1 MLPRSTKSYLGR
13 CLGYERSRSKLHYNL
28 WISDG
33 WHDNRVKTQTGS
45 ESATSTSK
53 WELLEYGSW
62 IRIEDCRT
70 RYNGVAGPR
79 CRKRFDFPAR
89 LYSGSCFD
97 VRLDQALADDA
108 PFDICSCQARART
121 ALANVSSLLRPRG
134 IFIGTMS
141 DADVIV
147 KRLRT
152 ADGLAFSNSVYRI
165 QFDDEFPEVIFKSS
179 SPFGIQYTFY
189 LEDAIDCREWI
200 VPFQAFK
207 SLAEEY
213 DLELVFVKNSH
224 DFVHEYMKK
233 RRFIELMRRHGVQW
247 VMETETK
254 VNFHYS
260 ADLSTLSIDEWEV
273 AYLYL
278 SYAFRKRGRPEQNRG
293 NTRRNKG
300 KMHLE
305 KEYITHI
312 S

>member
-1 MLPRSTKSYLGR
+1 MKDFQFLLSSLLDDSRSTR
-13 CLGYERSRSKLHYNL
+13 
-28 WISDG
+28 
-33 WHDNRVKTQTGS
+33 
-45 ESATSTSK
+45 
-53 WELLEYGSW
+53 
-62 IRIEDCRT
+62 
-70 RYNGVAGPR
+70 PR
-79 CRKRFDFPAR
+79 RRKRFNFPAL

-97 VRLDQALADDA
+97 
-108 PFDICSCQARART
+108 ARART
-121 ALANVSSLLRPRG
+121 ALANVSSLLRPGG
-134 IFIGTMS
+134 IFIRTMS

-165 QFDDEFPEVIFKSS
+165 QFDNEFPEEIFKSS

-254 VNFHYS
+254 VNFYYS

>member
-1 MLPRSTKSYLGR
+1 
-13 CLGYERSRSKLHYNL
+13 
-28 WISDG
+28 
-33 WHDNRVKTQTGS
+33 
-45 ESATSTSK
+45 
-53 WELLEYGSW
+53 
-62 IRIEDCRT
+62 IEDCRT

-79 CRKRFDFPAR
+79 CRKRFNFPAR

-108 PFDICSCQARART
+108 PFDICSCQFAMHYAWSTEARART

-207 SLAEEY
+207 SLAEEVIVHLL
-213 DLELVFVKNSH
+213 DIVF
-224 DFVHEYMKK
+224 MT
-233 RRFIELMRRHGVQW
+233 MG
-247 VMETETK
+247 
-254 VNFHYS
+254 
-260 ADLSTLSIDEWEV
+260 
-273 AYLYL
+273 
-278 SYAFRKRGRPEQNRG
+278 
-293 NTRRNKG
+293 
-300 KMHLE
+300 
-305 KEYITHI
+305 
-312 S
+312 